1 MKIDIEIKF
10 SVFWVLFVIYALLL
24 GTAVVAIYKL
34 PFDVIVVVCS
44 LCFLLALILF
54 YVVHCSTEIAKKALE
69 LHFELVKNNNA
80 TDLREKEDEAYVA
93 AAKTKEYEMS
103 RVNIV
108 RSIRVEVAD
117 V

>member
-1 MKIDIEIKF
+1 MKIDIEIKCF
-10 SVFWVLFVIYALLL
+10 VFCVLFVISALLF
-24 GTAVVAIYKL
+24 GIAVVAMYKL

-44 LCFLLALILF
+44 LCFLLVLILF

-80 TDLREKEDEAYVA
+80 TDLREKEEKEYA
-93 AAKTKEYEMS
+93 AAAEKKECEMS
-103 RVNIV
+103 RVNLV